1 MSRARGGAGDAAG
14 RSAGRTPPARVLRV
28 GLTGGIACGKTTVAR
43 HFASWG
49 AEVID
54 ADLLARRLV
63 EPGAAGYAP
72 VVRVFGTGI
81 LAADGSIDR
90 AALGR
95 IVFSD
100 ARRRIELEGILHPLI
115 AAEERAAI
123 DRLASAGRGG
133 IAVVNA
139 ALLVEAG
146 TYRTYDRL
154 VLVHCAEEIQVARI
168 VARDGLSRDD
178 ALARVRAQLPT
189 ADKLK
194 VAHYAI
200 DTGAGFASTE
210 AQARAVWS
218 SLQRD
223 RGALR
228 PPS

>member
-1 MSRARGGAGDAAG
+1 MSRAH
-14 RSAGRTPPARVLRV
+14 VLRV

-63 EPGAAGYAP
+63 EPGAAGYDP
-72 VVRVFGTGI
+72 VVRAFGGGI
-81 LAADGSIDR
+81 LASDGSIDR

-95 IVFSD
+95 LVFSD
-100 ARRRIELEGILHPLI
+100 ARRRLELEGFLHPLI
-115 AAEERAAI
+115 TAEERATI
-123 DRLASAGRGG
+123 DRLAAAGRGG

-146 TYRTYDRL
+146 SYASYDRL

-189 ADKLK
+189 AAKLE

-210 AQARAVWS
+210 AQARTVWE

-223 RGALR
+223 LAALR
-228 PPS
+228 AGV

>member
-1 MSRARGGAGDAAG
+1 MSRTRGGAGDAAG
-14 RSAGRTPPARVLRV
+14 PGARRTPAAPVLLV

-49 AEVID
+49 ADVID

-63 EPGAAGYAP
+63 EPGAAGYDP
-72 VVRVFGTGI
+72 VVRAFGTGI
-81 LAADGSIDR
+81 LASDGSIDR

-95 IVFSD
+95 LVFSD
-100 ARRRIELEGILHPLI
+100 ARRRLELEGILHPLI

-123 DRLASAGRGG
+123 DRLAASGRGG

-146 TYRTYDRL
+146 SHATYDRL
-154 VLVHCAEEIQVARI
+154 VLVHCAEEIQVARS

-189 ADKLK
+189 AEKLK

-210 AQARAVWS
+210 AQARTVWK

-223 RGALR
+223 LAALR
-228 PPS
+228 TRV

>member
-1 MSRARGGAGDAAG
+1 MSRARGRAPRA
-14 RSAGRTPPARVLRV
+14 PVLRV
-28 GLTGGIACGKTTVAR
+28 GLTGGIACGKSTVAR
-43 HFASWG
+43 HFATWG

-63 EPGAAGYAP
+63 EPGAAGYDP
-72 VVRVFGTGI
+72 VVRAFGAGI
-81 LAADGSIDR
+81 LAADGTLDR

-100 ARRRIELEGILHPLI
+100 ARRRMELEAILHPLI
-115 AAEERAAI
+115 TAEERATI
-123 DRLASAGRGG
+123 DRLAASGRRG

-146 TYRTYDRL
+146 TYRSYDRL

-168 VARDGLSRDD
+168 VSRDGLSHDD
-178 ALARVRAQLPT
+178 ALARVRAQLTT
-189 ADKLK
+189 AEKLK

-200 DTGAGFASTE
+200 DTGSGFASTE
-210 AQARAVWS
+210 AQARAVWV

-223 RGALR
+223 LGALR
-228 PPS
+228 STD

>member
-1 MSRARGGAGDAAG
+1 MSRAH
-14 RSAGRTPPARVLRV
+14 VLRV
-28 GLTGGIACGKTTVAR
+28 GLTGGIACGKSTVAR

-72 VVRVFGTGI
+72 VVRAFGTGI
-81 LAADGSIDR
+81 LAPDGSIDR

-100 ARRRIELEGILHPLI
+100 PRRRNELEAILHPLI
-115 AAEERAAI
+115 SAEERATI
-123 DRLASAGRGG
+123 DWLATSGRGG

-146 TYRTYDRL
+146 SYATYDRL

-168 VARDGLSRDD
+168 VARDGLSRDE

-189 ADKLK
+189 AEKLRI
-194 VAHYAI
+194 AHYAI
-200 DTGAGFASTE
+200 DTGAGYASTE
-210 AQARAVWS
+210 EQARAVWE

-223 RGALR
+223 RDALGSR
-228 PPS
+228 V